1 MDPAAEI
8 SISYFGLLHLWFQL
22 KHLGGKQT
30 PDRKMCM
37 RLNVAWNRAKNQQS
51 LLVPVEEMK
60 ERGVEAYP
68 AHYQA
73 FRLKLTQMGEGE
85 IDQTTHSHSRLSLE
99 NYEWGTA
106 WVETET
112 W

>member
-1 MDPAAEI
+1 MGSAEA
-8 SISYFGLLHLWFQL
+8 F
-22 KHLGGKQT
+22 GGKQT

-85 IDQTTHSHSRLSLE
+85 IDQTTHSHPRLLLE
-99 NYEWGTA
+99 NFEWGRA

>member
-1 MDPAAEI
+1 MVSAEA
-8 SISYFGLLHLWFQL
+8 F
-22 KHLGGKQT
+22 GGKQT

-85 IDQTTHSHSRLSLE
+85 IDQTTHSHPRRLLE
-99 NYEWGTA
+99 NFEWGRV